1 MTYLQR
7 THILEIKKSLYS
19 LCHAPSHWYKHF
31 LDILQS
37 LDIGLKPTPHDPC
50 IFYGTIIPGK
60 APVCVP
66 ICMDDFLF
74 FSLDDEVE
82 QNLKFDWPF
91 STDAN
96 VRCRISQECYAVT
109 IVEEMGLSK
118 ANKSPLTTPFHS
130 GLPVHAIPDVD
141 MSPEAC
147 APLTAKIKLWLGM
160 INWLQM

>member
-1 MTYLQR
+1 
-7 THILEIKKSLYS
+7 
-19 LCHAPSHWYKHF
+19 
-31 LDILQS
+31 
-37 LDIGLKPTPHDPC
+37 
-50 IFYGTIIPGK
+50 
-60 APVCVP
+60 
-66 ICMDDFLF
+66 MDDFLF

-109 IVEEMGLSK
+109 IVEEMGLSN
-118 ANKSPLTTPFHS
+118 ANKSPLTSPFHS